1 MIYAILAAA
10 LLALVVCFVLLIGQQ
25 ARISK
30 TEEHLRKTLNE
41 RAGLVRQ
48 VTEAEVNAQYRASL
62 TLKREEARMRADSIK
77 RSKYVLTG
85 RVAEQLAPF
94 TEAFTYDP
102 RDARF
107 LGSPIDL
114 IVFEGMTEGS
124 IERIVLIEVKT
135 GRSNLSG
142 REQQVQDAVRLGEVD
157 YEILRI
163 EK

>member
-1 MIYAILAAA
+1 MIYAILFAAILL
-10 LLALVVCFVLLIGQQ
+10 LLAVI
-25 ARISK
+25 
-30 TEEHLRKTLNE
+30 
-41 RAGLVRQ
+41 AGLLVKTNLAEERNRHVLDQ
-48 VTEAEVNAQYRASL
+48 IEELSRRATEAETIALANAAEW
-62 TLKREEARMRADSIK
+62 LKREEARMRADSVK
-77 RSKYVLTG
+77 RSEFVLTG
-85 RVAEQLAPF
+85 KVAEQLTPF
-94 TEAFTYDP
+94 LDAFTYNP

-114 IVFEGMTEGS
+114 IVFEGMSEGS

-135 GRSNLSG
+135 GRSNLSE

>member
-1 MIYAILAAA
+1 MIYAILFGV
-10 LLALVVCFVLLIGQQ
+10 LLALIVCFVLLVVQQ
-25 ARISK
+25 SRISK
-30 TEEHLRKTLNE
+30 TEERNRRVLDQIEELTR
-41 RAGLVRQ
+41 RA
-48 VTEAEVNAQYRASL
+48 TEAEAVALTNASEW
-62 TLKREEARMRADSIK
+62 LKREEARMRADSIK
-77 RSKYVLTG
+77 RSEFVLTG
-85 RVAEQLAPF
+85 KMAEQLAPF
-94 TEAFTYDP
+94 LGAFTYDP

-157 YEILRI
+157 YEVIRI